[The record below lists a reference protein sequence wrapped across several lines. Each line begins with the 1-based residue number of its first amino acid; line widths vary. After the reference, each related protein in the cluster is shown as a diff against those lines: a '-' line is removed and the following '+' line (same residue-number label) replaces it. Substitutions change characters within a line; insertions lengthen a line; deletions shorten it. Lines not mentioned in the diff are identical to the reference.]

1 MMEFPFKK
9 GTRVR
14 MTEYGLDRYSESENN
29 PKNVIGEV
37 IGDDGVGWVYVNWGN
52 KGHNSYEEGTIE
64 PVRRVFHM
72 ENK

>member
-1 MMEFPFKK
+1 MMWPFKK

-14 MTEYGLDRYSESENN
+14 MTEYGLERYGESKDN

-37 IGDDGVGWVYVNWGN
+37 GHYDGAGWVGVMWDNG
-52 KGHNSYEEGTIE
+52 GFNSYEEDTIE